1 MEACR
6 GIVSLEVGPVP
17 YEVLLSPA
25 LSSVTHLVL
34 AHPKHMSTTAPS
46 SPPPPFRLSHLELN
60 ARERIHQE
68 ILVGLLE
75 GSSGNLT
82 TLTLHHMGGIPDP
95 VASITDVLSR
105 TSFAHLR
112 RLNID
117 SNDLITYTSVLSLLP
132 ALEDL
137 TLRIGAG
144 VPRGGLGVYRVFSA
158 VANACGPT
166 LLALDVQHTRKS
178 PRVNFRD
185 LSESLEFTG
194 FQNLRKLYLPVWLRL
209 DALESERPWWKEPED
224 VEADS
229 EGEIEEWWDNFRGVC
244 EARSLKFMFGG
255 RHNKTWQGS
264 SCLPFSVLA
273 FADSC

>member
-1 MEACR
+1 
-6 GIVSLEVGPVP
+6 
-17 YEVLLSPA
+17 
-25 LSSVTHLVL
+25 
-34 AHPKHMSTTAPS
+34 MSTTAPS
-46 SPPPPFRLSHLELN
+46 SPPLPFRLSHLELN
-60 ARERIHQE
+60 ARKHIHQE

-75 GSSGNLT
+75 GSSGKLT

-95 VASITDVLSR
+95 VASIADVLSR

-117 SNDLITYTSVLSLLP
+117 SNNFITYTSVLPLLP

-144 VPRGGLGVYRVFSA
+144 VPRGGLRVYRVFSA

-178 PRVNFRD
+178 PTRGSTSGTSPNP
-185 LSESLEFTG
+185 S
-194 FQNLRKLYLPVWLRL
+194 NLRGSRISASCIFPSGFV
-209 DALESERPWWKEPED
+209 ST
-224 VEADS
+224 
-229 EGEIEEWWDNFRGVC
+229 
-244 EARSLKFMFGG
+244 RSSRSGRGG
-255 RHNKTWQGS
+255 RSPRTSRRSARERSRRGGTILGEYVKRGLSN
-264 SCLPFSVLA
+264 SCSGAGTTKPGKVRPVSLSVLA